1 MMTLSLAAMWVSLC
15 AAVTAYGLYLIE
27 LNQRGGR

>member
-15 AAVTAYGLYLIE
+15 AIVTAYGLYLID
-27 LNQRGGR
+27 RGGQQ